1 MGIGATL
8 CYAEQEVHFP
18 GATSLRPKCMPPSRA
33 LLSSAQHDAALG
45 ALLGALA
52 GDAAGAVLEFIG
64 HKPALPEVE
73 RAMRYP
79 GGGVHRLAPGQIT
92 DDGELT
98 LALLHALAASPEWSL
113 DRVASWYGRWFNS
126 QPFDIGNATSSG
138 LEPARG
144 LAFGLTPSL
153 AVQMQVAA
161 QRASPG
167 SKANGSL
174 MRCVPLGVWGWA
186 LDDDALV
193 AIARDDSSL
202 THPNPACGDAVAAY
216 VLAIGQLVREP
227 GDRDGAWSRAKAWAG
242 HGACDEVR
250 AWLDAAERDEVTE
263 YQRQIGFVK
272 HGFTDSFR
280 QLRRGASWETA
291 VRETLLGG
299 GDTDTNACIVGGMLG
314 AAGGAD
320 AMPVLARGMVL
331 DCDTRAGRE
340 RLEWLHPRGIGAML
354 RGLVD

>member
-1 MGIGATL
+1 
-8 CYAEQEVHFP
+8 
-18 GATSLRPKCMPPSRA
+18 MPRSRA
-33 LLSSAQHDAALG
+33 LLSPAQHDAALG
-45 ALLGALA
+45 AILGALA

-64 HKPALPEVE
+64 HPPSPPEVD
-73 RAMRYP
+73 RALRFP
-79 GGGVHRLAPGQIT
+79 GGGVHGVAPGQIT

-98 LALLHALAASPEWSL
+98 MALLHALAESKAWSL
-113 DRVASWYGRWFNS
+113 DRVAAWYGRWLNS
-126 QPFDIGNATSSG
+126 QPFDIGNATAAG
-138 LEPARG
+138 FEPARD
-144 LAFGLTPSL
+144 LAFGVSQGLG
-153 AVQMQVAA
+153 VRMQVAA

-174 MRCVPLGVWGWA
+174 MRCTPLGVWGWA

-202 THPNPACGDAVAAY
+202 SHPNPACGDAVAAY
-216 VLAIGQLVREP
+216 VLAIGHLVREP
-227 GDRDGAWSRAKAWAG
+227 GDRDGAWSRAKAWAVR
-242 HGACDEVR
+242 GACEEVR
-250 AWLDAAERDEVTE
+250 AWMDAAERDEVTD

-272 HGFTDSFR
+272 HGFTEAFR

-299 GDTDTNACIVGGMLG
+299 GDTDTNACIVGGMVG

-340 RLEWLHPRGIGAML
+340 RPEWVHPRGVGAIL